1 MINSASNANNKAPI
15 DGASPMALTSTTIP
29 PQGAWTEDAYLSLNT
44 NRLVEFSNGYLELL
58 PMPTFLHQLVVK
70 YLFDLLDAFVSAHAP
85 GETLFAPLPVRL
97 WPGKMR
103 EPDIMY
109 FQPKRLHNLKQPPN
123 GADLVMEVVIGS
135 PDDRERDLKTKRA
148 EYAKARIAEYWIVDP
163 DERKIT
169 VLTLGKKTYRV
180 HGVFDPGSTATS
192 VLLPGFAVNVTA
204 TFAAGEGQDK
214 S

>member
-1 MINSASNANNKAPI
+1 MTPTNI
-15 DGASPMALTSTTIP
+15 TIP
-29 PQGAWTEDAYLSLNT
+29 PQGAWTENAYLSLNT
-44 NRLVEFSNGYLELL
+44 NRLVELSNGYLELL
-58 PMPTFLHQLVVK
+58 PKPTMLHQFIVK
-70 YLFDLLDAFVSAHAP
+70 HLFDLLDAFVIAHAP

-123 GADLVMEVVIGS
+123 GADLVMEVVIGR
-135 PDDRERDLKTKRA
+135 PDDRKRDHVIKRK
-148 EYAKARIAEYWIVDP
+148 EYAKAGIAEYWIVDP

-169 VLTLGKKTYRV
+169 VLNLGKKTYRV
-180 HGVFDPGSTATS
+180 HGVFGPGSTATS

-204 TFAAGEGQDK
+204 TFASGEGQDK

>member
-1 MINSASNANNKAPI
+1 MTPTNA
-15 DGASPMALTSTTIP
+15 TIP
-29 PQGAWTEDAYLSLNT
+29 TQGTWTEDAYLSLNT
-44 NRLVEFSNGYLELL
+44 NRLAELSDGYLELL
-58 PMPTFLHQLVVK
+58 PMPTILHQLIVK
-70 YLFDLLDAFVSAHAP
+70 YLFHLLDAFVIAQAT

-109 FQPKRLHNLKQPPN
+109 FRPNRLLNLKQPPN
-123 GADLVMEVVIGS
+123 GADLVMEVVSGS

-180 HGVFDPGSTATS
+180 HGVFGHGSTATS
-192 VLLPGFAVNVTA
+192 VLLPGFAVNVAA